1 MECAYWETAASAGA
15 GIIPPRAK
23 GARPWQWE
31 AAPEDGFHVL
41 RHTSVVI
48 VLEAGESVVTPARW
62 LGRFSPTVTLSYY
75 AHVRPGGRKQGP
87 HGH

>member
-1 MECAYWETAASAGA
+1 VECAYWETAASAGA

-48 VLEAGESVVTPARW
+48 VLEAGGGGDAGAMARA
-62 LGRFSPTVTLSYY
+62 LL
-75 AHVRPGGRKQGP
+75 ADCHA
-87 HGH
+87 